1 MLGTVC
7 GMDGLRRVSRPAVV
21 TAAVV
26 VTQVVV
32 GLLVALMPSGGT
44 PHEVPVAISGP
55 LILATSMA
63 DQADQSTGAALDA
76 HAVASADDAR
86 EEVRR
91 GTVVAAID
99 IDLRRDRATLYL
111 ASAQGEQVTR
121 AVGSSVR
128 AIAGPFGVT
137 VTTRDVVPAPDV
149 WGASWALR
157 VLVTAAVALGL
168 ALAVVMTWRRGPVAD
183 TRPESLRRVLVVVG
197 SAAAASVVGAAVA
210 NVWIGGSWVGWWT
223 VLALT
228 AIAVGG
234 LTLAFESVLGVA
246 GIGLSVTAALATAAP
261 LVRVDHAL
269 LLADPWRS
277 VTPWLPHGAALDAVR
292 EVAFFGGAGL
302 LRPVTVLLAWTL
314 VSYAVLVVA
323 RRERLRAGVRWS
335 DGAAPGAVRS

>member
-1 MLGTVC
+1 M
-7 GMDGLRRVSRPAVV
+7 
-21 TAAVV
+21 V

-32 GLLVALMPSGGT
+32 GLLVALLPSGGT

-63 DQADQSTGAALDA
+63 DQADQRTGTALDA
-76 HAVASADDAR
+76 HAVASAADAR
-86 EEVRR
+86 DEVRR

-99 IDLRRDRATLYL
+99 IDLRRDRATVYL

-121 AVGSSVR
+121 AVASSVR

-149 WGASWALR
+149 PGSSWALR

-168 ALAVVMTWRRGPVAD
+168 ALAVVVTWRRGPVAD
-183 TRPESLRRVLVVVG
+183 TRPESMRRVLVVVG
-197 SAAAASVVGAAVA
+197 SAAASAVA
-210 NVWIGGSWVGWWT
+210 GASIATAWIGGSWPGWWL

-228 AIAVGG
+228 TIAVSG
-234 LTLAFESVLGVA
+234 LTLALESVLGVA
-246 GIGLSVTAALATAAP
+246 GVGLSVTAALATAAP

-269 LLADPWRS
+269 LLAEPWRS

-292 EVAFFGGAGL
+292 DVAFFGGVAL

-323 RRERLRAGVRWS
+323 RRERRRAGVRWS
-335 DGAAPGAVRS
+335 DDAAAGATR